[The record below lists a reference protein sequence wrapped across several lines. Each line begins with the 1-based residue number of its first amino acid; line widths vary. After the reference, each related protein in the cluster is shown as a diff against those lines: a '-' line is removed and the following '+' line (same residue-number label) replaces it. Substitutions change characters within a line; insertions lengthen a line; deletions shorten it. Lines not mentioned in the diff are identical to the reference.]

1 MHRPGSCGSAIDK
14 GVVMK
19 GLGDERA
26 EIAMSH
32 EGRAVNSSQG
42 QSPSAGGESCQ
53 ERVDAKAF
61 TGRGSHRELRQLQ
74 AEVDRLDGLMRQLSA
89 ASKQVEGAQIYLMLH
104 HRHATGY
111 QFLRWREVAGAKRHL
126 SWEQGEAIYSRYAAP
141 LRPWYEDIAAQAR
154 QVNEDHLKR
163 RREIKSMRF
172 WLSKQERQVFAR
184 PIPD

>member
-1 MHRPGSCGSAIDK
+1 
-14 GVVMK
+14 MK
-19 GLGDERA
+19 GFGVERV
-26 EIAMSH
+26 IAAGKSV
-32 EGRAVNSSQG
+32 ERDVNSSLRR
-42 QSPSAGGESCQ
+42 SPSEGGESCQ
-53 ERVDAKAF
+53 ERVDTKAF
-61 TGRGSHRELRQLQ
+61 TGRGSHRKLRQLQ

-89 ASKQVEGAQIYLMLH
+89 ASKQVDGAQIYLMLH

>member
-1 MHRPGSCGSAIDK
+1 
-14 GVVMK
+14 MK
-19 GLGDERA
+19 GFGVERV
-26 EIAMSH
+26 IAAGKSV
-32 EGRAVNSSQG
+32 ERDVNSSLRR
-42 QSPSAGGESCQ
+42 SPSEGGESCQ
-53 ERVDAKAF
+53 ERVDTKAF

-89 ASKQVEGAQIYLMLH
+89 ASKQVDGAQIYLMLH

-163 RREIKSMRF
+163 RREIRSTRY

-184 PIPD
+184 PIPY

>member
-1 MHRPGSCGSAIDK
+1 
-14 GVVMK
+14 MK
-19 GLGDERA
+19 GHGDQRA
-26 EIAMSH
+26 GFA
-32 EGRAVNSSQG
+32 GRGEDHAVNSSMG
-42 QSPSAGGESCQ
+42 RDLSGGGESCQ

-74 AEVDRLDGLMRQLSA
+74 AEVDRLDGFMRQLSA

>member
-1 MHRPGSCGSAIDK
+1 
-14 GVVMK
+14 MK
-19 GLGDERA
+19 GHGDQRA
-26 EIAMSH
+26 GFTGCGEDH
-32 EGRAVNSSQG
+32 AVNASLDCG
-42 QSPSAGGESCQ
+42 PSAGGESCQ

-126 SWEQGEAIYSRYAAP
+126 SGEQGEAIYSRYAAP

-163 RREIKSMRF
+163 RREIRSTRY

-184 PIPD
+184 PIPY